1 MFTRVL
7 NGWTLTNLA
16 HVTLAVLAGG
26 EGKRMGMPK
35 SHLRIGNRPILQ
47 FLIESMNWPG
57 PLLLVTA
64 PSREHPPGAEL
75 FAREVVDPAA
85 EGPLRGILTA
95 VDNCQTPHLAV
106 IPVDMLGV
114 RRHHLQWLLD
124 ELWARPQ
131 LWGLMPRRA
140 VENQVVV
147 EPFPFVC
154 RKNAAEVLTRH
165 WAEGN
170 RSVRS
175 LANKE
180 GVEVITIPKE
190 WNLNVWINLNTPAD
204 LQAFIARH
212 STD

>member
-57 PLLLVTA
+57 PLLL
-64 PSREHPPGAEL
+64 
-75 FAREVVDPAA
+75 
-85 EGPLRGILTA
+85 LTA